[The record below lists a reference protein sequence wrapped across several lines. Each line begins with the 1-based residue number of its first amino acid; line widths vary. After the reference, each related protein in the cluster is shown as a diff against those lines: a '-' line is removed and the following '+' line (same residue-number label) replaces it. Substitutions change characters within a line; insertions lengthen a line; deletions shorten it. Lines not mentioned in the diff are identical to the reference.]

1 MNQPLFVEMNL
12 QVMAVLGNG
21 VPRIG
26 LGLGLGGPVAK
37 VEKIG
42 VGVVGGWFVVKK
54 KLISRKLSF
63 FRVRAS
69 FSGSS
74 TSRLGLN
81 PEVIVYLSILPLRK
95 LIHVFLVLLN

>member
-12 QVMAVLGNG
+12 QVTAALGSG
-21 VPRIG
+21 VPRVG
-26 LGLGLGGPVAK
+26 LGPVAS

-42 VGVVGGWFVVKK
+42 VGGGWSAVKK
-54 KLISRKLSF
+54 KLIGRKLSF

-74 TSRLGLN
+74 TSRLGLD
-81 PEVIVYLSILPLRK
+81 PEVLVSLSTPLLLK
-95 LIHVFLVLLN
+95 LIYVVLFHLN